1 MQAAQTPATPAQPP
15 AQAPAP
21 VTTIGQVI
29 AAAPPPAAERISTAT
44 NFEARIQNSVAGYGN
59 LIQGRPPFNV
69 QPPMNVDITLTEIC
83 TFFPSWF
90 LLPEVAV
97 RAVRNGWG
105 RRDIAKAQ
113 LHAANLLDRENLA
126 KAENRIQK
134 QISDGGKH
142 FCGLWG
148 ADDDRW
154 NSEEQ
159 RTALGEDDGK
169 SMVILKSAYLSRA
182 NVGKS
187 DLTANDWT
195 FRPPK
200 RGTPAEY
207 GHVKLADL
215 VNGVVNPPDPL
226 DQGLVTKC
234 IAFAAVN
241 PHLDLDTSHWDWIIH
256 QLSTIGIPAPQRL
269 NAQFDLQA
277 VERLRANVANP

>member
-1 MQAAQTPATPAQPP
+1 MQAQSATP

-21 VTTIGQVI
+21 APAPVATIGQVL
-29 AAAPPPAAERISTAT
+29 AAAPPPPAERVTTAT
-44 NFEARIQNSVAGYGN
+44 NFQSRIQNSASGYGD
-59 LIQGRPPFNV
+59 LIQGRPPFNA
-69 QPPMNVDITLTEIC
+69 QPPLNVDITITEIC

-113 LHAANLLDRENLA
+113 LHAANLLDRENLS

-148 ADDDRW
+148 AEDDRW

-159 RTALGEDDGK
+159 RMALGQDD
-169 SMVILKSAYLSRA
+169 
-182 NVGKS
+182 
-187 DLTANDWT
+187 DLTANDWS

-200 RGTPAEY
+200 RGLPPVY

-234 IAFAAVN
+234 IAFAASN
-241 PHLDLDTSHWDWIIH
+241 PHLDLDTSHWDWVIQ
-256 QLSTIGIPAPQRL
+256 QLSAIGSPSPQRL
-269 NAQFDLQA
+269 NAQYDIQA
-277 VERLRANVANP
+277 VERLRANVSEP